1 MSEYEV
7 RSLDIPTKTDSSSG
21 LSLSFPIMRIE
32 QTEVFETLGG
42 KKWLTV
48 WMRRSSCGGENEFR
62 LYNLCTLEQTAKWKG
77 ELGRDFAFISTS
89 NTTCTLCFL
98 ESYCHELS
106 VFTLDETNGK
116 LSFCRS
122 FKVHCGSNNAGCTMI
137 MALTK
142 SHVVIDLDFGAG
154 GSYAKVYD
162 LVPSSFKEKYGESIA
177 VPARILD
184 IRPYYKKG
192 TVSLVRNEL
201 CIYGRQ
207 SDEGVCVFCWSEPTN
222 LVES

>member
-42 KKWLTV
+42 KKWLAV
-48 WMRRSSCGGENEFR
+48 WMRRKSCEGENEFL
-62 LYNLCTLEQTAKWKG
+62 LYNLSTLEQTAKWKG
-77 ELGRDFAFISTS
+77 EIGHDLAFISTS
-89 NTTCTLCFL
+89 NTTCTLCFRRH
-98 ESYCHELS
+98 HELS

-122 FKVHCGSNNAGCTMI
+122 FKVHCGSYNSGSTMI

-162 LVPSSFKEKYGESIA
+162 LVPSSFKEKYGQSIP

-184 IRPYYKKG
+184 IRSYYKQG
-192 TVSLVRNEL
+192 TISLVRNEL
-201 CIYGRQ
+201 YIHGLQ
-207 SDEGVCVFCWSEPTN
+207 SDDGVCVFCWSEPTN